1 MVCREPDRF
10 DWDTTVV
17 PLILHGLLGVEGGH
31 VAPHGVL
38 RVEGSLGFPTV
49 EAGIFPAPV
58 VDESPPAPGQVFAER
73 LLLVVVPPALGAPG
87 LGLQEIWPAGLTG
100 RGQVPHH
107 GLHTHRPRARL
118 AVLPVVVVADRGV
131 ETFLASRAPELFL

>member
-17 PLILHGLLGVEGGH
+17 PLILHGLLGVVSGD

-49 EAGIFPAPV
+49 ETLIFLAPV
-58 VDESPPAPGQVFAER
+58 VDESPPALGQMLGES
-73 LLLVVVPPALGAPG
+73 LLLVVVPPALGTPL
-87 LGLQEIWPAGLTG
+87 LGCHHIRPAGLTG
-100 RGQVPHH
+100 NIPHRGP
-107 GLHTHRPRARL
+107 HTH
-118 AVLPVVVVADRGV
+118 
-131 ETFLASRAPELFL
+131 